1 MLHRLHICNAY
12 LENVFSA
19 SQDDA
24 LWKTYENKD
33 LDSELRVAAY
43 LAIMR
48 CPSESVLRKMADS
61 LEKEEDDQV
70 GSFVYSH
77 LTNLKSTSDPHRQD
91 VARAANK

>member
-1 MLHRLHICNAY
+1 
-12 LENVFSA
+12 
-19 SQDDA
+19 
-24 LWKTYENKD
+24 
-33 LDSELRVAAY
+33 
-43 LAIMR
+43 MR